1 MTFITSSRGQTRQA
15 LRMLAAGALLVL
27 AAVGLP
33 AQAQAQAQGGGAGPV
48 RIGVVGPL
56 TGPSGDFGVPMLN
69 GIKLAVDEINAVG
82 GYLGRPLELVIK
94 DDMANPDQGRKVSQ
108 ELVNEKVVA
117 AIGLSNPGVARKPI
131 DLF

>member
-33 AQAQAQAQGGGAGPV
+33 AQAQGGGAGPV

-117 AIGLSNPGVARKPI
+117 AIGFCNTGVAMKAI
-131 DLF
+131 DLL